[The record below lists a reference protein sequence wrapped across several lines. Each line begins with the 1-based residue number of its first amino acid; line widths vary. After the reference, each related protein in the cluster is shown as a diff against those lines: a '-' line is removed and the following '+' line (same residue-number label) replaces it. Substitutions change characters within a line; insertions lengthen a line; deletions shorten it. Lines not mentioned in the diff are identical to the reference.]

1 MIDPEFKAK
10 WLEALRSGRYLQTRE
25 KLRDKSG
32 FCCLG
37 VACDISGKGTWKASL
52 NGKQW
57 KQMQTF
63 VISPYGSSKT
73 CIPSPLREEIGLTEA
88 EHKSLANLNDSGKAT
103 FANIADWIER
113 NL

>member
-10 WLEALRSGRYLQTRE
+10 WLEALRSGRYPQTRDR
-25 KLRDKSG
+25 LRGKFG

-52 NGKQW
+52 SGQ
-57 KQMQTF
+57 QVF
-63 VISPYGSSKT
+63 VSPYGSSKT
-73 CIPSPLREEIGLTEA
+73 CIPYHLREESGLTGT
-88 EHKSLANLNDSGKAT
+88 EHKSLANLNDRRKAT

>member
-10 WLEALRSGRYLQTRE
+10 WLEALRSGRYPQTRE
-25 KLRDKSG
+25 KLRDKVG

-52 NGKQW
+52 SSKGQ
-57 KQMQTF
+57 QVF
-63 VISPYGSSKT
+63 VISPYSSSKT

-88 EHKSLANLNDSGKAT
+88 EHKSLANLNDIRKAT
-103 FANIADWIER
+103 FSAIAVWIER

>member
-10 WLEALRSGRYLQTRE
+10 WLEALRSGRYPQTRDT
-25 KLRDKSG
+25 LPDKFG

-37 VACDISGKGTWKASL
+37 VACDISGKGTWVSSPSL
-52 NGKQW
+52 SGKQI
-57 KQMQTF
+57 QMF

-88 EHKSLANLNDSGKAT
+88 EHKFLANLNDSRKAT
-103 FANIADWIER
+103 FAKIADWIER

>member
-10 WLEALRSGRYLQTRE
+10 WLEALRSGRYRQTRD
-25 KLRDKSG
+25 KLRDKVG

-52 NGKQW
+52 SSNGKQM
-57 KQMQTF
+57 QMF
-63 VISPYGSSKT
+63 VSPYGSSKT
-73 CIPSPLREEIGLTEA
+73 CIPYPLLEEIGLTEA
-88 EHKSLANLNDSGKAT
+88 EHKSLANLNDSRKAT

>member
-10 WLEALRSGRYLQTRE
+10 WLEALRSGRYRQTRE
-25 KLRDKSG
+25 KLRGKVG

-37 VACDISGKGTWKASL
+37 VACDISGKGSWEKAFPASL
-52 NGKQW
+52 SGPQV
-57 KQMQTF
+57 F
-63 VISPYGSSKT
+63 VISPYSWSKT

-88 EHKSLANLNDSGKAT
+88 EHKSLANLNDSRKAT